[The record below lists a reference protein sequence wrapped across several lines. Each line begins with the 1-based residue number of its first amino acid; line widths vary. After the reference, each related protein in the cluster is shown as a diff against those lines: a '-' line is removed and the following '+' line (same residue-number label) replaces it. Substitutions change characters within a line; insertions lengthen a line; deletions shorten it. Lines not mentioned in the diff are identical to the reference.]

1 MPSEL
6 ERFLPVVDGHILRL
20 LLGPDGMRQSVV
32 AGLHFP
38 EEKFSAVK
46 RNISS
51 NPRTHSTRDL
61 VNSSRGSF
69 CLSFCWLDSR
79 LLPGSVERYF
89 EFEAE
94 TKAWAHGVFN
104 PK

>member
-1 MPSEL
+1 ML
-6 ERFLPVVDGHILRL
+6 DGHILRL

-32 AGLHFP
+32 AGLQFP
-38 EEKFSAVK
+38 EEKFSAVR

-51 NPRTHSTRDL
+51 NPRTHSTTDL
-61 VNSSRGSF
+61 VNSSRPSL
-69 CLSFCWLDSR
+69 CLSFFWLDSR
-79 LLPGSVERYF
+79 LLLGSVERYF
-89 EFEAE
+89 EFKAE